1 MINKLLE
8 IANLLKADKVTRNEK
23 IKKLAQQLDE
33 EDMEYIVEDME
44 KIDRGIHHIMEIN
57 GMLMQNQG
65 AALSGHIQTTLLPF
79 FADVHH
85 LIHLEDLL
93 WDQQTQQD
101 KFTLESLLPL
111 LPMWAFPSKEVY
123 SLLR

>member
-1 MINKLLE
+1 M
-8 IANLLKADKVTRNEK
+8 TRNEK

-79 FADVHH
+79 FAETIIRIDNKKDYELTDSVCF
-85 LIHLEDLL
+85 ICDCLE
-93 WDQQTQQD
+93 QG
-101 KFTLESLLPL
+101 S
-111 LPMWAFPSKEVY
+111 
-123 SLLR
+123 